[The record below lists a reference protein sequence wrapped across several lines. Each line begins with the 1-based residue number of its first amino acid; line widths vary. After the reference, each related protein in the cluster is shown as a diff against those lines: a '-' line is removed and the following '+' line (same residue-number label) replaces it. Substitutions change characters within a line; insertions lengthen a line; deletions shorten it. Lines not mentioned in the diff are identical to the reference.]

1 MAHDERRPR
10 TQEDGVG
17 GIMWAETVTREKVQA
32 AMKDVSMAE
41 NDLSN
46 KMVHLRKVLGHY
58 MENYSSIDA
67 MASRVEAIAE
77 DLRAT
82 SAREEE
88 PS

>member
-1 MAHDERRPR
+1 MTHEERRPR

-17 GIMWAETVTREKVQA
+17 GIMWAETVTSEKVEK
-32 AMKDVSMAE
+32 AMKAVWIAQNNMQNALQYLKQVTS
-41 NDLSN
+41 
-46 KMVHLRKVLGHY
+46 HY

-82 SAREEE
+82 AAKESK
-88 PS
+88 